1 MSRRRWLRV
10 ASKAPALGALGV
22 LALAAAALIQVRVL
36 RLLRCSRLAGTA
48 IDPSTG
54 RRGARRGGGASCRRP
69 RCLLPSVVT
78 SGSCKA
84 YPADGFCAAV
94 GLGGRDVFVYDGA
107 THRTDFAVRDQAIQD
122 FFGPLEIAASSLAG
136 YVFVC

>member
-1 MSRRRWLRV
+1 MCGAARV
-10 ASKAPALGALGV
+10 ASSSAAAV
-22 LALAAAALIQVRVL
+22 AALAALAAVPG
-36 RLLRCSRLAGTA
+36 A
-48 IDPSTG
+48 
-54 RRGARRGGGASCRRP
+54 RGAV
-69 RCLLPSVVT
+69 LPSVVT